1 MDAYHIAL
9 EEGNVSYLDTQAPYF
24 DGGSGTIW
32 EHIKKSIRFT
42 TQNMGV
48 HGFPLMLSSDWNDM
62 LYKVCRKGKG
72 ESIWT
77 GMQFA
82 VALRMMQELA
92 ERKGEPE
99 FVEECKALY
108 ARQQELCRTLAW
120 DGAWFR
126 RCITDEG
133 RFIGSESEPQAK
145 IWLNTQSWA
154 VLSGLGTQE
163 QQIQAMDSVKEYLDT
178 DLGIKKIHPAMTTDY
193 PTKEENLTC
202 YNKGCGENGSV
213 FCHANTWAII
223 AECMLRAGGRYIY
236 DNANKYETLDRSGF
250 GSAED
255 PVAASELLTGID
267 EIEIHW
273 LTGDVYLVESDTDG
287 VTFQEDYTGS
297 NEDYRMRYKVSNGK
311 LTIQPCKSK
320 LFGSIDLPRKALTV
334 FLPDTLTLD
343 KITVET
349 VSADVELMGGSVD
362 TLSINTTSG
371 NITGPGLS
379 AKEYELGTVSGDIS
393 LTALPAGSS
402 AIDCETVSGEVRISC
417 TAHPDEID
425 FNSVSG
431 NLRLTLPK
439 GSCRYTLDFST
450 VSGDRDTD
458 RFISGGDE
466 TCDITAETVSG
477 NVELQTEP

>member
-1 MDAYHIAL
+1 MREKISIYVEGLFSDAALTIRNAEVQQEILQHALDRYDDLIAAGKSEQEAYDEAVGGIGDVSELYEHKQAAEEPKKRDFPAPPTPDAVSTAPQSGRKKKLPGWAIAL
-9 EEGNVSYLDTQAPYF
+9 ICVSVVVAILALNF
-24 DGGSGTIW
+24 AG
-32 EHIKKSIRFT
+32 RAAF
-42 TQNMGV
+42 GV
-48 HGFPLMLSSDWNDM
+48 
-62 LYKVCRKGKG
+62 
-72 ESIWT
+72 
-77 GMQFA
+77 
-82 VALRMMQELA
+82 
-92 ERKGEPE
+92 
-99 FVEECKALY
+99 
-108 ARQQELCRTLAW
+108 
-120 DGAWFR
+120 
-126 RCITDEG
+126 
-133 RFIGSESEPQAK
+133 
-145 IWLNTQSWA
+145 
-154 VLSGLGTQE
+154 
-163 QQIQAMDSVKEYLDT
+163 
-178 DLGIKKIHPAMTTDY
+178 
-193 PTKEENLTC
+193 
-202 YNKGCGENGSV
+202 
-213 FCHANTWAII
+213 
-223 AECMLRAGGRYIY
+223 LRAGERYIY
-236 DNANKYETLDRSGF
+236 DNANSYEMLDRSGF
-250 GSAED
+250 GSGEQSAT
-255 PVAASELLTGID
+255 ASEPLTDIT

-371 NITGPGLS
+371 NITGPGLL

-450 VSGDRDTD
+450 VSGDRDTE

>member
-1 MDAYHIAL
+1 MQHALDRYDDLIAAGKSEQEAYDEAVGGIGDVSELYEHKQAAEEPKKRDFPAPPTPDAVSTAPQSGRKKKLPGWAIAL
-9 EEGNVSYLDTQAPYF
+9 ICVGVAAAILALNFAGQAAF
-24 DGGSGTIW
+24 
-32 EHIKKSIRFT
+32 
-42 TQNMGV
+42 GV
-48 HGFPLMLSSDWNDM
+48 
-62 LYKVCRKGKG
+62 
-72 ESIWT
+72 
-77 GMQFA
+77 
-82 VALRMMQELA
+82 
-92 ERKGEPE
+92 
-99 FVEECKALY
+99 
-108 ARQQELCRTLAW
+108 
-120 DGAWFR
+120 
-126 RCITDEG
+126 
-133 RFIGSESEPQAK
+133 
-145 IWLNTQSWA
+145 
-154 VLSGLGTQE
+154 
-163 QQIQAMDSVKEYLDT
+163 
-178 DLGIKKIHPAMTTDY
+178 
-193 PTKEENLTC
+193 
-202 YNKGCGENGSV
+202 
-213 FCHANTWAII
+213 
-223 AECMLRAGGRYIY
+223 LRAGGRYIY
-236 DNANKYETLDRSGF
+236 DSANKYETLDRSGF

-255 PVAASELLTGID
+255 SVAASELLTGID

-273 LTGDVYLVESDTDG
+273 LTGDVYLVESDEDG
-287 VTFQEDYTGS
+287 VNFQEDYTGN
-297 NEDYRMRYKVSNGK
+297 NEDYRMRYRVSDGK

-431 NLRLTLPK
+431 NLHLTLPK

>member
-1 MDAYHIAL
+1 MREKISIYVEGLFSDAALTIRNAEVQQEILQHALDRYDDLIAAGKSEQEAYDEAVGGIGDVSELYEHKQAAEEPKKRDFPAPPTPDAVSTAPQTGRKKKLPGWAIAL
-9 EEGNVSYLDTQAPYF
+9 ICVGVAAAILALNFAGQAAF
-24 DGGSGTIW
+24 
-32 EHIKKSIRFT
+32 
-42 TQNMGV
+42 GV
-48 HGFPLMLSSDWNDM
+48 
-62 LYKVCRKGKG
+62 
-72 ESIWT
+72 
-77 GMQFA
+77 
-82 VALRMMQELA
+82 
-92 ERKGEPE
+92 
-99 FVEECKALY
+99 
-108 ARQQELCRTLAW
+108 
-120 DGAWFR
+120 
-126 RCITDEG
+126 
-133 RFIGSESEPQAK
+133 
-145 IWLNTQSWA
+145 
-154 VLSGLGTQE
+154 
-163 QQIQAMDSVKEYLDT
+163 
-178 DLGIKKIHPAMTTDY
+178 
-193 PTKEENLTC
+193 
-202 YNKGCGENGSV
+202 
-213 FCHANTWAII
+213 
-223 AECMLRAGGRYIY
+223 LRAGGRYIY
-236 DNANKYETLDRSGF
+236 DNANSYEMLDRSGF
-250 GSAED
+250 GSGEQS
-255 PVAASELLTGID
+255 VTASEPLTDIT

-371 NITGPGLS
+371 NITGPGLL

>member
-1 MDAYHIAL
+1 MREKISIYVEGLFSDAALTIRNAEVQQEILQHALDRYDDLIAAGKSEQEAYDEAVGGIGDVSELYEHKQAAEEPKKRDFPAPPTPDAVSTAPQTGRKKKLPGWAIAL
-9 EEGNVSYLDTQAPYF
+9 ICVGVAAAILALNFAGQAAF
-24 DGGSGTIW
+24 
-32 EHIKKSIRFT
+32 
-42 TQNMGV
+42 GV
-48 HGFPLMLSSDWNDM
+48 
-62 LYKVCRKGKG
+62 
-72 ESIWT
+72 
-77 GMQFA
+77 
-82 VALRMMQELA
+82 
-92 ERKGEPE
+92 
-99 FVEECKALY
+99 
-108 ARQQELCRTLAW
+108 
-120 DGAWFR
+120 
-126 RCITDEG
+126 
-133 RFIGSESEPQAK
+133 
-145 IWLNTQSWA
+145 
-154 VLSGLGTQE
+154 
-163 QQIQAMDSVKEYLDT
+163 
-178 DLGIKKIHPAMTTDY
+178 
-193 PTKEENLTC
+193 
-202 YNKGCGENGSV
+202 
-213 FCHANTWAII
+213 
-223 AECMLRAGGRYIY
+223 LRAGERYIY
-236 DNANKYETLDRSGF
+236 DNANSYEMLDRSGF
-250 GSAED
+250 GSGEQSAT
-255 PVAASELLTGID
+255 ASEPLTDIT

-371 NITGPGLS
+371 NITGPGLL

>member
-1 MDAYHIAL
+1 MREKISVYVDELFSDAALTIRNAEVQQEILQHTLDRYDDLIAAGKSEQEAYDEAVGGIGDVSELYEHKPEAEAPKTRDFPAPPTPGVVFTAPQTPQSGKKKKLPGWAIAL
-9 EEGNVSYLDTQAPYF
+9 ICVGVAAAILALNFAGQAAF
-24 DGGSGTIW
+24 
-32 EHIKKSIRFT
+32 
-42 TQNMGV
+42 GV
-48 HGFPLMLSSDWNDM
+48 
-62 LYKVCRKGKG
+62 
-72 ESIWT
+72 
-77 GMQFA
+77 
-82 VALRMMQELA
+82 
-92 ERKGEPE
+92 
-99 FVEECKALY
+99 
-108 ARQQELCRTLAW
+108 
-120 DGAWFR
+120 
-126 RCITDEG
+126 
-133 RFIGSESEPQAK
+133 
-145 IWLNTQSWA
+145 
-154 VLSGLGTQE
+154 
-163 QQIQAMDSVKEYLDT
+163 
-178 DLGIKKIHPAMTTDY
+178 
-193 PTKEENLTC
+193 
-202 YNKGCGENGSV
+202 
-213 FCHANTWAII
+213 
-223 AECMLRAGGRYIY
+223 LRAGGRYIY

-255 PVAASELLTGID
+255 SVAASELLTGID

-311 LTIQPCKSK
+311 LTIQPCRSR
-320 LFGSIDLPRKALTV
+320 FFSSTDLPRKALTV
-334 FLPDTLTLD
+334 FLPSESTL
-343 KITVET
+343 KSITVET
-349 VSADVELMGGSVD
+349 VSANVELMGGSAD
-362 TLSINTTSG
+362 TLAVSTTSG
-371 NITGPGLS
+371 GITGPGLP
-379 AKEYELGTVSGDIS
+379 AREYDFGTVSGDIS

>member
-1 MDAYHIAL
+1 MREKISIYVEGLFSDAALTIRNAEVQQEILQHALDRYDDLIAAGKSEQEAYDEAVGGIGDVSELYEHKQAAEKPKKRDFPAPPTPDAVSTAPQTGRKKKLPGWAIAL
-9 EEGNVSYLDTQAPYF
+9 ICVGVAAAILALNFAGQAAF
-24 DGGSGTIW
+24 
-32 EHIKKSIRFT
+32 
-42 TQNMGV
+42 GV
-48 HGFPLMLSSDWNDM
+48 
-62 LYKVCRKGKG
+62 
-72 ESIWT
+72 
-77 GMQFA
+77 
-82 VALRMMQELA
+82 
-92 ERKGEPE
+92 
-99 FVEECKALY
+99 
-108 ARQQELCRTLAW
+108 
-120 DGAWFR
+120 
-126 RCITDEG
+126 
-133 RFIGSESEPQAK
+133 
-145 IWLNTQSWA
+145 
-154 VLSGLGTQE
+154 
-163 QQIQAMDSVKEYLDT
+163 
-178 DLGIKKIHPAMTTDY
+178 
-193 PTKEENLTC
+193 
-202 YNKGCGENGSV
+202 
-213 FCHANTWAII
+213 
-223 AECMLRAGGRYIY
+223 LRAGGRYIY

-255 PVAASELLTGID
+255 PVAASEL
-267 EIEIHW
+267 

-466 TCDITAETVSG
+466 TYDITAETVSG

>member
-1 MDAYHIAL
+1 MREKISIYVEGLFSDAALTIRNAEVQQEILQHALDRYDDLIAAGKSEQEAYDEAVGGIGDVSELYEHKQAAEEPKKRDFPAPPTPDAVSTAPQSGRKKKLPGWAIAL
-9 EEGNVSYLDTQAPYF
+9 ICVSVVVAILALNF
-24 DGGSGTIW
+24 AG
-32 EHIKKSIRFT
+32 RAAF
-42 TQNMGV
+42 GV
-48 HGFPLMLSSDWNDM
+48 
-62 LYKVCRKGKG
+62 
-72 ESIWT
+72 
-77 GMQFA
+77 
-82 VALRMMQELA
+82 
-92 ERKGEPE
+92 
-99 FVEECKALY
+99 
-108 ARQQELCRTLAW
+108 
-120 DGAWFR
+120 
-126 RCITDEG
+126 
-133 RFIGSESEPQAK
+133 
-145 IWLNTQSWA
+145 
-154 VLSGLGTQE
+154 
-163 QQIQAMDSVKEYLDT
+163 
-178 DLGIKKIHPAMTTDY
+178 
-193 PTKEENLTC
+193 
-202 YNKGCGENGSV
+202 
-213 FCHANTWAII
+213 
-223 AECMLRAGGRYIY
+223 LRAGERYIY
-236 DNANKYETLDRSGF
+236 DNANSYEMLDRSGF
-250 GSAED
+250 GSGEQSAT
-255 PVAASELLTGID
+255 ASEPLTDIT

-320 LFGSIDLPRKALTV
+320 LFDSIDLPRKALTV

-362 TLSINTTSG
+362 ALSINTTSG

>member
-1 MDAYHIAL
+1 MREKISIYVEGLFSDAALTIRNAEVQQEILQHALDRYDDLIAAGKSEQEAYDEAVGGIGDVSELYEHKQAAEKPKKRDFPAPPTPDAVSTAPQTGRKKKLPGWAIAL
-9 EEGNVSYLDTQAPYF
+9 ICVGVAAAILALNFAGQAAF
-24 DGGSGTIW
+24 
-32 EHIKKSIRFT
+32 
-42 TQNMGV
+42 GV
-48 HGFPLMLSSDWNDM
+48 
-62 LYKVCRKGKG
+62 
-72 ESIWT
+72 
-77 GMQFA
+77 
-82 VALRMMQELA
+82 
-92 ERKGEPE
+92 
-99 FVEECKALY
+99 
-108 ARQQELCRTLAW
+108 
-120 DGAWFR
+120 
-126 RCITDEG
+126 
-133 RFIGSESEPQAK
+133 
-145 IWLNTQSWA
+145 
-154 VLSGLGTQE
+154 
-163 QQIQAMDSVKEYLDT
+163 
-178 DLGIKKIHPAMTTDY
+178 
-193 PTKEENLTC
+193 
-202 YNKGCGENGSV
+202 
-213 FCHANTWAII
+213 
-223 AECMLRAGGRYIY
+223 LRAGERYIY

-250 GSAED
+250 GSGEQS
-255 PVAASELLTGID
+255 VTASEPLTDIT

>member
-1 MDAYHIAL
+1 MREKIRVYVETLFSDAAPTIRNADVQQEILQHTLDRYDDLIASGKSEQEAYDEAVGGIGDVSELYEHRQPAEAPKKRDFPAPPTPDAVFAAPQTPQSGKKKKLPGWAIAL
-9 EEGNVSYLDTQAPYF
+9 ICV
-24 DGGSGTIW
+24 
-32 EHIKKSIRFT
+32 
-42 TQNMGV
+42 GV
-48 HGFPLMLSSDWNDM
+48 VVVILALN
-62 LYKVCRKGKG
+62 
-72 ESIWT
+72 
-77 GMQFA
+77 FA
-82 VALRMMQELA
+82 
-92 ERKGEPE
+92 
-99 FVEECKALY
+99 
-108 ARQQELCRTLAW
+108 
-120 DGAWFR
+120 
-126 RCITDEG
+126 G
-133 RFIGSESEPQAK
+133 RAVG
-145 IWLNTQSWA
+145 A
-154 VLSGLGTQE
+154 VLR
-163 QQIQAMDSVKEYLDT
+163 V
-178 DLGIKKIHPAMTTDY
+178 
-193 PTKEENLTC
+193 
-202 YNKGCGENGSV
+202 GE
-213 FCHANTWAII
+213 
-223 AECMLRAGGRYIY
+223 RYIY
-236 DNANKYETLDRSGF
+236 ESAGSYETLDRTGF
-250 GSAED
+250 GSKEQPA
-255 PVAASELLTGID
+255 AASELLTDIT

-273 LTGDVYLVESDTDG
+273 LTGDVYLVESDEDG
-287 VTFQEDYTGS
+287 VNFQEDYTGN
-297 NEDYRMRYKVSNGK
+297 NEDYRMRYRVSDGK

-362 TLSINTTSG
+362 TLSINTMSG

-477 NVELQTEP
+477 HVELQTEP

>member
-1 MDAYHIAL
+1 MREKISVYVDELFSDAALTIRNAEVQQEILQHTLDRYDDLIAAGKSEQEAYDEAVGGIGDVSELYEHKQAAEKPKKRDFPAPPTPDAVSTAPQTDRKKKLPGWAIAL
-9 EEGNVSYLDTQAPYF
+9 ICV
-24 DGGSGTIW
+24 
-32 EHIKKSIRFT
+32 
-42 TQNMGV
+42 GV
-48 HGFPLMLSSDWNDM
+48 AAAILALN
-62 LYKVCRKGKG
+62 
-72 ESIWT
+72 
-77 GMQFA
+77 FA
-82 VALRMMQELA
+82 
-92 ERKGEPE
+92 
-99 FVEECKALY
+99 
-108 ARQQELCRTLAW
+108 
-120 DGAWFR
+120 
-126 RCITDEG
+126 G
-133 RFIGSESEPQAK
+133 RAAFG
-145 IWLNTQSWA
+145 
-154 VLSGLGTQE
+154 V
-163 QQIQAMDSVKEYLDT
+163 
-178 DLGIKKIHPAMTTDY
+178 
-193 PTKEENLTC
+193 
-202 YNKGCGENGSV
+202 
-213 FCHANTWAII
+213 
-223 AECMLRAGGRYIY
+223 LRAGGRYIY
-236 DNANKYETLDRSGF
+236 DNANKYETLDHSGF

-287 VTFQEDYTGS
+287 VTVQEDYTGS

>member
-1 MDAYHIAL
+1 MREKISIYVEGLFSDAALTIRNAEVQQEILQHALDRYDDLIAAGKSEQEAYDEAVGGIGDVSELYEHKQAAEEPKKRDFPAPPTPDAVSTAPQSGRKKKLPGWAIAL
-9 EEGNVSYLDTQAPYF
+9 ICVGVAAAILALNFAGQAAF
-24 DGGSGTIW
+24 
-32 EHIKKSIRFT
+32 
-42 TQNMGV
+42 GV
-48 HGFPLMLSSDWNDM
+48 
-62 LYKVCRKGKG
+62 
-72 ESIWT
+72 
-77 GMQFA
+77 
-82 VALRMMQELA
+82 
-92 ERKGEPE
+92 
-99 FVEECKALY
+99 
-108 ARQQELCRTLAW
+108 
-120 DGAWFR
+120 
-126 RCITDEG
+126 
-133 RFIGSESEPQAK
+133 
-145 IWLNTQSWA
+145 
-154 VLSGLGTQE
+154 
-163 QQIQAMDSVKEYLDT
+163 
-178 DLGIKKIHPAMTTDY
+178 
-193 PTKEENLTC
+193 
-202 YNKGCGENGSV
+202 
-213 FCHANTWAII
+213 
-223 AECMLRAGGRYIY
+223 LRAGGRYIY
-236 DNANKYETLDRSGF
+236 DSANKYETLDRSGF

-255 PVAASELLTGID
+255 SVAASELLTGID

-320 LFGSIDLPRKALTV
+320 LFDSIDLPRKALTV

-417 TAHPDEID
+417 TAHLDEID

-477 NVELQTEP
+477 NVELQTEPQ

>member
-1 MDAYHIAL
+1 MREKISVYVDELFSDAALTIRNAEVQQEILQHTLDRYDDLIAAGKSEQEAYDEAVSGIGDVSELYEHKQAAEEPKKRDFPAPPTPDAVSTAPQTGRKKKLPGWAIAL
-9 EEGNVSYLDTQAPYF
+9 ICVGVAAAILALNFAGQAAF
-24 DGGSGTIW
+24 
-32 EHIKKSIRFT
+32 
-42 TQNMGV
+42 GV
-48 HGFPLMLSSDWNDM
+48 
-62 LYKVCRKGKG
+62 
-72 ESIWT
+72 
-77 GMQFA
+77 
-82 VALRMMQELA
+82 
-92 ERKGEPE
+92 
-99 FVEECKALY
+99 
-108 ARQQELCRTLAW
+108 
-120 DGAWFR
+120 
-126 RCITDEG
+126 
-133 RFIGSESEPQAK
+133 
-145 IWLNTQSWA
+145 
-154 VLSGLGTQE
+154 
-163 QQIQAMDSVKEYLDT
+163 
-178 DLGIKKIHPAMTTDY
+178 
-193 PTKEENLTC
+193 
-202 YNKGCGENGSV
+202 
-213 FCHANTWAII
+213 
-223 AECMLRAGGRYIY
+223 LRAGGRYIY

-311 LTIQPCKSK
+311 LTIQPCRSR
-320 LFGSIDLPRKALTV
+320 FFSSTDLPRKALTV
-334 FLPDTLTLD
+334 FLPSESTL
-343 KITVET
+343 KSITVET
-349 VSADVELMGGSVD
+349 VSANVELMGGSAD
-362 TLSINTTSG
+362 TLAVSTTSG
-371 NITGPGLS
+371 GITGPGLP
-379 AKEYELGTVSGDIS
+379 AREYDFGTVSGDIS

>member
-1 MDAYHIAL
+1 MREKISVYVDELFSDAALTIRNAEVQQEILQHTLDRYDDLIAAGKSEQEAYDEAVGGIGDVSELYEHKQAAEESKKRDFPAPPTPDAVSTAPQSGRKKKLPGWAIAL
-9 EEGNVSYLDTQAPYF
+9 ICVGVAAAILALNFAGQAAF
-24 DGGSGTIW
+24 
-32 EHIKKSIRFT
+32 
-42 TQNMGV
+42 GV
-48 HGFPLMLSSDWNDM
+48 
-62 LYKVCRKGKG
+62 
-72 ESIWT
+72 
-77 GMQFA
+77 
-82 VALRMMQELA
+82 
-92 ERKGEPE
+92 
-99 FVEECKALY
+99 
-108 ARQQELCRTLAW
+108 
-120 DGAWFR
+120 
-126 RCITDEG
+126 
-133 RFIGSESEPQAK
+133 
-145 IWLNTQSWA
+145 
-154 VLSGLGTQE
+154 
-163 QQIQAMDSVKEYLDT
+163 
-178 DLGIKKIHPAMTTDY
+178 
-193 PTKEENLTC
+193 
-202 YNKGCGENGSV
+202 
-213 FCHANTWAII
+213 
-223 AECMLRAGGRYIY
+223 LRAGGRYIY
-236 DNANKYETLDRSGF
+236 DSANKYETLDRSGF

-255 PVAASELLTGID
+255 SVAASELLTGID

>member
-1 MDAYHIAL
+1 MREKISVYVDELFSDAALTIRNAEVQQEILQHTLDRYDDLIAAGKSEQEAYDEAVGGIGDVSELYEHKQAAEEPKKRDFPAPPTPDAVSTAPQSGRKKKLPGWAIAL
-9 EEGNVSYLDTQAPYF
+9 ICVGVAAAILALNFAGQAAF
-24 DGGSGTIW
+24 
-32 EHIKKSIRFT
+32 
-42 TQNMGV
+42 GV
-48 HGFPLMLSSDWNDM
+48 
-62 LYKVCRKGKG
+62 
-72 ESIWT
+72 
-77 GMQFA
+77 
-82 VALRMMQELA
+82 
-92 ERKGEPE
+92 
-99 FVEECKALY
+99 
-108 ARQQELCRTLAW
+108 
-120 DGAWFR
+120 
-126 RCITDEG
+126 
-133 RFIGSESEPQAK
+133 
-145 IWLNTQSWA
+145 
-154 VLSGLGTQE
+154 
-163 QQIQAMDSVKEYLDT
+163 
-178 DLGIKKIHPAMTTDY
+178 
-193 PTKEENLTC
+193 
-202 YNKGCGENGSV
+202 
-213 FCHANTWAII
+213 
-223 AECMLRAGGRYIY
+223 LRAGERYIY

>member
-1 MDAYHIAL
+1 MREKISIYVEGLFSDAALTIRNAEVQQEILQHALDRYDDLIAAGKSEQEAYDEAVGAIGDVSELYEHKTVTEAPKKRDFPAPPTPDAVYAATEMPQSGAKKKLPGWAIAL
-9 EEGNVSYLDTQAPYF
+9 ICAGVVVAILALNFAGRAI
-24 DGGSGTIW
+24 GGVL
-32 EHIKKSIRFT
+32 HA
-42 TQNMGV
+42 
-48 HGFPLMLSSDWNDM
+48 
-62 LYKVCRKGKG
+62 G
-72 ESIWT
+72 E
-77 GMQFA
+77 
-82 VALRMMQELA
+82 
-92 ERKGEPE
+92 
-99 FVEECKALY
+99 
-108 ARQQELCRTLAW
+108 
-120 DGAWFR
+120 
-126 RCITDEG
+126 
-133 RFIGSESEPQAK
+133 
-145 IWLNTQSWA
+145 
-154 VLSGLGTQE
+154 
-163 QQIQAMDSVKEYLDT
+163 
-178 DLGIKKIHPAMTTDY
+178 
-193 PTKEENLTC
+193 
-202 YNKGCGENGSV
+202 
-213 FCHANTWAII
+213 
-223 AECMLRAGGRYIY
+223 RYIY
-236 DNANKYETLDRSGF
+236 DNANSYEMLDRSGF
-250 GSAED
+250 GSGEQS
-255 PVAASELLTGID
+255 VTASEPLTDIT

-320 LFGSIDLPRKALTV
+320 FFGSIDLPRKALTV

>member
-1 MDAYHIAL
+1 MREKISIYVEGLFSDAALTIRNAEVQQEILQHALDRYDDLIAAGKSEQEAYDEAVGGIGDVSELYEHKQAAEKPKKRDFPAPPTPDAVSTAPQTGRKKKLPGWAIAL
-9 EEGNVSYLDTQAPYF
+9 ICVSVVVAILALNFAGQAAF
-24 DGGSGTIW
+24 
-32 EHIKKSIRFT
+32 
-42 TQNMGV
+42 GV
-48 HGFPLMLSSDWNDM
+48 
-62 LYKVCRKGKG
+62 
-72 ESIWT
+72 
-77 GMQFA
+77 
-82 VALRMMQELA
+82 
-92 ERKGEPE
+92 
-99 FVEECKALY
+99 
-108 ARQQELCRTLAW
+108 
-120 DGAWFR
+120 
-126 RCITDEG
+126 
-133 RFIGSESEPQAK
+133 
-145 IWLNTQSWA
+145 
-154 VLSGLGTQE
+154 
-163 QQIQAMDSVKEYLDT
+163 
-178 DLGIKKIHPAMTTDY
+178 
-193 PTKEENLTC
+193 
-202 YNKGCGENGSV
+202 
-213 FCHANTWAII
+213 
-223 AECMLRAGGRYIY
+223 LRAGERYIY
-236 DNANKYETLDRSGF
+236 DNANSYEMLDRSGF
-250 GSAED
+250 GSGEQS
-255 PVAASELLTGID
+255 VTASEPLTDIT

-273 LTGDVYLVESDTDG
+273 LTGDVYLVESDEDG
-287 VTFQEDYTGS
+287 VNFQEDYTGN
-297 NEDYRMRYKVSNGK
+297 NEDYRMRYRVSDGK

>member
-1 MDAYHIAL
+1 MREKISIYVEGLFSDAALTIRNAEVQQEILQHALDRYDDLIAAGKSEQEAYDEAVGGIGDVSELYEHKQAAEEPKKRDFPAPPTPDAVSTAPQTDRKKKLPGWAIAL
-9 EEGNVSYLDTQAPYF
+9 ICV
-24 DGGSGTIW
+24 
-32 EHIKKSIRFT
+32 
-42 TQNMGV
+42 GV
-48 HGFPLMLSSDWNDM
+48 AAAILALN
-62 LYKVCRKGKG
+62 
-72 ESIWT
+72 
-77 GMQFA
+77 FA
-82 VALRMMQELA
+82 
-92 ERKGEPE
+92 
-99 FVEECKALY
+99 
-108 ARQQELCRTLAW
+108 
-120 DGAWFR
+120 
-126 RCITDEG
+126 G
-133 RFIGSESEPQAK
+133 RAAFG
-145 IWLNTQSWA
+145 
-154 VLSGLGTQE
+154 V
-163 QQIQAMDSVKEYLDT
+163 
-178 DLGIKKIHPAMTTDY
+178 
-193 PTKEENLTC
+193 
-202 YNKGCGENGSV
+202 
-213 FCHANTWAII
+213 
-223 AECMLRAGGRYIY
+223 LRAGERYIY
-236 DNANKYETLDRSGF
+236 DNANSYEMLDRSGF
-250 GSAED
+250 GSGEQS
-255 PVAASELLTGID
+255 VTASEPLTDIT

-273 LTGDVYLVESDTDG
+273 LTGDVYLVESDEDG
-287 VTFQEDYTGS
+287 VNFQEDYTGN
-297 NEDYRMRYKVSNGK
+297 NEDYRMRYRVSDGK

>member
-1 MDAYHIAL
+1 MREKISIYVEGLFSDAALTIRNAEVQQEILQHALDRYDDLIAAGKSEQEAYDEAVGGIGDVSELYEHKQAAEEPKKRDFPAPPTPDAVSTAPQSGRKKKLPGWAIAL
-9 EEGNVSYLDTQAPYF
+9 ICVGVAAAILALNFAGQAAF
-24 DGGSGTIW
+24 
-32 EHIKKSIRFT
+32 
-42 TQNMGV
+42 GV
-48 HGFPLMLSSDWNDM
+48 
-62 LYKVCRKGKG
+62 
-72 ESIWT
+72 
-77 GMQFA
+77 
-82 VALRMMQELA
+82 
-92 ERKGEPE
+92 
-99 FVEECKALY
+99 
-108 ARQQELCRTLAW
+108 
-120 DGAWFR
+120 
-126 RCITDEG
+126 
-133 RFIGSESEPQAK
+133 
-145 IWLNTQSWA
+145 
-154 VLSGLGTQE
+154 
-163 QQIQAMDSVKEYLDT
+163 
-178 DLGIKKIHPAMTTDY
+178 
-193 PTKEENLTC
+193 
-202 YNKGCGENGSV
+202 
-213 FCHANTWAII
+213 
-223 AECMLRAGGRYIY
+223 LRAGGRYIY

-250 GSAED
+250 GSGEQS
-255 PVAASELLTGID
+255 VTASEPLTDIT

-371 NITGPGLS
+371 NITGPGLL

-431 NLRLTLPK
+431 NFRLTLPK

>member
-1 MDAYHIAL
+1 MREKISIYVEGLFSDAALTIRNAEVQQEILQHALDRYDDLIAAGKSEQEAYDEAVGGIGDVSELYEHKPEAEAPKTRDFPAPPAPDAAYAAPETPKSGAKKKLPGWAIAL
-9 EEGNVSYLDTQAPYF
+9 ICV
-24 DGGSGTIW
+24 
-32 EHIKKSIRFT
+32 
-42 TQNMGV
+42 GV
-48 HGFPLMLSSDWNDM
+48 AAVILALN
-62 LYKVCRKGKG
+62 
-72 ESIWT
+72 
-77 GMQFA
+77 FA
-82 VALRMMQELA
+82 
-92 ERKGEPE
+92 
-99 FVEECKALY
+99 
-108 ARQQELCRTLAW
+108 
-120 DGAWFR
+120 
-126 RCITDEG
+126 G
-133 RFIGSESEPQAK
+133 RAVY
-145 IWLNTQSWA
+145 A
-154 VLSGLGTQE
+154 VLHTGE
-163 QQIQAMDSVKEYLDT
+163 Q
-178 DLGIKKIHPAMTTDY
+178 
-193 PTKEENLTC
+193 
-202 YNKGCGENGSV
+202 
-213 FCHANTWAII
+213 
-223 AECMLRAGGRYIY
+223 YIY
-236 DNANKYETLDRSGF
+236 DNAGSYETLDRSGF

-255 PVAASELLTGID
+255 SVAASELLTGID

-273 LTGDVYLVESDTDG
+273 LTGDVYLVESDEDG
-287 VTFQEDYTGS
+287 VNFQEDYTGD

-371 NITGPGLS
+371 NITGPGLL

>member
-1 MDAYHIAL
+1 MREQIKVYVNGLFKDAALTIRNAEVQQEILQHTLDRYDDLIAAGKSEQEAYDEAVGGIGDVSELYEHKQAAEEPKKRDFPAPPTPDAVSTAPQSGRKKKLPGWAIAL
-9 EEGNVSYLDTQAPYF
+9 ICVGVAAAILALNFAGQAAF
-24 DGGSGTIW
+24 
-32 EHIKKSIRFT
+32 
-42 TQNMGV
+42 GV
-48 HGFPLMLSSDWNDM
+48 
-62 LYKVCRKGKG
+62 
-72 ESIWT
+72 
-77 GMQFA
+77 
-82 VALRMMQELA
+82 
-92 ERKGEPE
+92 
-99 FVEECKALY
+99 
-108 ARQQELCRTLAW
+108 
-120 DGAWFR
+120 
-126 RCITDEG
+126 
-133 RFIGSESEPQAK
+133 
-145 IWLNTQSWA
+145 
-154 VLSGLGTQE
+154 
-163 QQIQAMDSVKEYLDT
+163 
-178 DLGIKKIHPAMTTDY
+178 
-193 PTKEENLTC
+193 
-202 YNKGCGENGSV
+202 
-213 FCHANTWAII
+213 
-223 AECMLRAGGRYIY
+223 LRAGGRYIY
-236 DNANKYETLDRSGF
+236 DSANKYETLDRSGF

-255 PVAASELLTGID
+255 SVAASELLTGID

-273 LTGDVYLVESDTDG
+273 LTGDVYLVESDEDG
-287 VTFQEDYTGS
+287 VNFQEDYTGN
-297 NEDYRMRYKVSNGK
+297 NEDYRMRYRVSDGK

>member
-1 MDAYHIAL
+1 MREKISIYVEGLFSDAALTIRNAEVQQEILQHTLDRYDDLIAAGKSEQEAYDEAVGGIGDVSELYEHKPEAEAPKTRDFPAPPTPGVVFTAPQTPQSGKKKKLPGWAIAL
-9 EEGNVSYLDTQAPYF
+9 ICVGVAAAILALNFAGQAAF
-24 DGGSGTIW
+24 
-32 EHIKKSIRFT
+32 
-42 TQNMGV
+42 GV
-48 HGFPLMLSSDWNDM
+48 
-62 LYKVCRKGKG
+62 
-72 ESIWT
+72 
-77 GMQFA
+77 
-82 VALRMMQELA
+82 
-92 ERKGEPE
+92 
-99 FVEECKALY
+99 
-108 ARQQELCRTLAW
+108 
-120 DGAWFR
+120 
-126 RCITDEG
+126 
-133 RFIGSESEPQAK
+133 
-145 IWLNTQSWA
+145 
-154 VLSGLGTQE
+154 
-163 QQIQAMDSVKEYLDT
+163 
-178 DLGIKKIHPAMTTDY
+178 
-193 PTKEENLTC
+193 
-202 YNKGCGENGSV
+202 
-213 FCHANTWAII
+213 
-223 AECMLRAGGRYIY
+223 LRAGGRYIY

-311 LTIQPCKSK
+311 LTIQPCRSR
-320 LFGSIDLPRKALTV
+320 FFSSTDLPRKALTV
-334 FLPDTLTLD
+334 FLPSESTL
-343 KITVET
+343 KSITVET
-349 VSADVELMGGSVD
+349 VSANVELMGGSVD

-371 NITGPGLS
+371 NITGPGLL